1 MSFRK
6 SIYFKLSV
14 PVALAPIFA
23 FLAIAVVERF
33 GAPMIGEWSSKLTFV
48 PGLISAPIFLVI
60 SKFRDLCSIDGLTD
74 FQRAN
79 LVSIVSKRT
88 FRFWMA
94 FLYSIAV
101 FLAGFSISAVAGT
114 DFGYLMAVGWIVAF
128 LFTLYIL
135 AITHFWLDEAEEF
148 KMRVAKQLRDE
159 KERTDLI
166 HALHKT
172 QSDKVDKKPELEGY
186 NKVFDPKSGVIK

>member
-6 SIYFKLSV
+6 SVYFKISV

-23 FLAIAVVERF
+23 FLAIALVERF
-33 GAPMIGEWSSKLTFV
+33 GASMIGEWSSKLTFV

-79 LVSIVSKRT
+79 LASIVRKRT

-101 FLAGFSISAVAGT
+101 FLAGFSINAVAGT
-114 DFGYLMAVGWIVAF
+114 DFGYLVAVGWIVAF
-128 LFTLYIL
+128 LFSLYIL

-148 KMRVAKQLRDE
+148 KMKVAKQLRDE
-159 KERTDLI
+159 KERAELI
-166 HALHKT
+166 QALHKT
-172 QSDKVDKKPELEGY
+172 QSDKVDGKPELEGY
-186 NKVFDPKSGVIK
+186 NKVFDPKSGVVK